1 MLFNMRQPKQY
12 MKITKNSLKI
22 PKGLSTAVNQRKTD
36 DTMAESKRIE
46 RQTMFYK
53 HYTEN

>member
-1 MLFNMRQPKQY
+1 

-46 RQTMFYK
+46 RQTMLYK